1 VTTSSLAPV
10 ARPGLV
16 LPPWRRFAVAGVA
29 TALAGGGCVAVAGH
43 AHPPAMVHEV
53 ALFAHL
59 ASVVVGLG
67 SVVVVDWVALL
78 WVVGRRELDDLVGM
92 AATVA
97 VPIWAGY
104 AGLAFS
110 GLLLEPHLGSPL
122 TQVKLGLVLV
132 IGLNGVFAAWQHA
145 ALQRND
151 SPRLLVLGT
160 MSALLSQV
168 CWWGATV
175 VGFLSSH

>member
-1 VTTSSLAPV
+1 MTDALAPV
-10 ARPGLV
+10 TRPGLV
-16 LPPWRRFAVAGVA
+16 LPPWRRFVVAGA
-29 TALAGGGCVAVAGH
+29 GIALAGAACLRVATT
-43 AHPPAMVHEV
+43 AHPPGVVHDV

-67 SVVVVDWVALL
+67 SVVVVDWVAML
-78 WVVGRRELDDLVGM
+78 WVLGRREIDDLLAM

-104 AGLAFS
+104 AGLVFS
-110 GLLLEPHLGSPL
+110 GLLLEPYVGSAL

-160 MSALLSQV
+160 LSALLSQG
-168 CWWGATV
+168 CWWGATL
-175 VGFLSSH
+175 VGFLNAH